1 MPKVS
6 HLPGRAE
13 HQWAWQRAAACR
25 GLGTEMFF
33 PPDGERGKS
42 RVMREKAAKAVC
54 DRCPGQAQCL
64 QHAVSAA
71 EPYGVWGG
79 RTVSERQPSGATDA
93 AAA

>member
-1 MPKVS
+1 
-6 HLPGRAE
+6 
-13 HQWAWQRAAACR
+13 
-25 GLGTEMFF
+25 MFF